1 MRNATRSPFVL
12 FTLTLAAVAAIAEVP
27 ASGSPTRRGRIPR
40 SSGPITID
48 GTLDEL
54 AWRDAWTMPLE
65 YEVQPGENLPAPVR
79 TEVLVTWDADAVY
92 FAFRA
97 FDPEPA
103 EIRANL
109 TDRDNIGSDDWVAVI
124 LDTFNDERRSFDLI
138 VNPLGV
144 QTDMVETMD
153 TNEEWDA
160 IWDSAGRITDW
171 GWAAEL
177 RVPFAS
183 LRFQQKEGPQVWGFD
198 AVRSYP
204 RSVRH
209 HIGLFPRDR
218 SNNCYLCQAVKLE
231 GFEGAEPGNNLEI
244 APTVTSTRSDS
255 MADVPGGSLAEGS
268 PDSEFGLTA
277 RWGFTPAMTLSGTY
291 NPDYSQVEADA
302 LQLDVNEPFAIFYP
316 EKRPFFL
323 EGTDFFSTPL
333 QVVYTRTMREPAWGA
348 KLTGKQA
355 GNTVGAYV
363 VQDELTNLLFPG
375 SQGSDTATLEQ
386 QNTSAVLRY
395 KRDIGSDLTLGALIT
410 DREGDAYYNRLAGFD
425 GEWKPTETDM
435 VRLQL
440 IGSAT
445 RYPDATAAEYGQPTG
460 ELRDWSGELLYLH
473 DTRNWDYWAWA
484 RDLGDEFRADLGFL
498 PRVDYRLAEVG
509 SGYSWIPDGETW
521 YSTLRAEG
529 MLRHVVDQ
537 QGDLL
542 YDRAIATLN
551 YEGPLQS
558 HAYAQLDLW
567 REVYNG
573 VEFDRTD
580 LQIHNCMTPWAP
592 TELWVTFYYGD
603 KIDYDNTRLGRRM
616 RVAPGINQRF
626 GRHFSVELSGAWERM
641 REQSQELYTAAVART
656 TLAYQFSTRAFVRA
670 ILQYS
675 SYDYNLALYDD
686 DPEDFEEGLSTQLL
700 FSYKLNPQSAIYVGY
715 SDASQ
720 GTQDYE
726 LTRTDRTFFVKV
738 GYAFLL

>member
-1 MRNATRSPFVL
+1 MRNATKPPFLV
-12 FTLTLAAVAAIAEVP
+12 LTLVLAATVAIAEEQT
-27 ASGSPTRRGRIPR
+27 AGAPTRRNRIPR
-40 SSGPITID
+40 STGRIAID
-48 GTLDEL
+48 GSLEEL
-54 AWRDAWTMPLE
+54 AWRDAWSMELE
-65 YEVQPGENLPAPVR
+65 YEVQPGENVTPPVR

-97 FDPEPA
+97 FDPEPR
-103 EIRANL
+103 EIRAFL

-124 LDTFNDERRSFDLI
+124 LDTFNDERRSFDLL

-144 QTDMVETMD
+144 QTDMVETQNS
-153 TNEEWDA
+153 NEEWDA
-160 IWDSAGRITDW
+160 IWESVGRITDW

-198 AVRSYP
+198 ALRSYP

-218 SNNCYLCQAVKLE
+218 SNNCYLCQAVKIE
-231 GFEGAEPGNNLEI
+231 GFEGAEPGNNLEV
-244 APTVTSTRSDS
+244 APTVTSTRTDT
-255 MADVPGGSLAEGS
+255 MAQVPGGALAAGS
-268 PDSEFGLTA
+268 PDTEFGLTA

-316 EKRPFFL
+316 EKRPFFQ
-323 EGTDFFSTPL
+323 EGADFFSTPL
-333 QVVYTRTMREPAWGA
+333 EVVYTRTMREPAWGA
-348 KLTGKQA
+348 KLSGKEDS
-355 GNTVGAYV
+355 NTVGAYV
-363 VQDELTNLLFPG
+363 VRDDLTNLLFPG
-375 SQGSDTATLEQ
+375 SQESDSTTLEQ
-386 QNTSAVLRY
+386 QNTSTVLRY
-395 KRDIGSDLTLGALIT
+395 KRDVGSELTLGALVT
-410 DREGDAYYNRLAGFD
+410 DREGDAYYNRVAGFD
-425 GEWKPTETDM
+425 GELKLTETDLF
-435 VRLQL
+435 RLQVL
-440 IGSAT
+440 GSST
-445 RYPDATAAEYGQPTG
+445 RYPDATAAEYGQPAG
-460 ELRDWSGELLYLH
+460 ELRDWSAEFLYLH
-473 DTRNWDYWAWA
+473 DTRTWDYWAWA

-498 PRVDYRLAEVG
+498 PRVDYRLAEAG
-509 SGYSWIPDGETW
+509 AGYTWNSDGNTW
-521 YSTLRAEG
+521 YSTLRAETF
-529 MLRHVVDQ
+529 LRHVVDQ
-537 QGDLL
+537 QGNLL
-542 YDRAIATLN
+542 YDRAYAIFN

-573 VEFDRTD
+573 VEFDRQE
-580 LQIHNCMTPWAP
+580 LNLHNCMSPGGGTDYFVN
-592 TELWVTFYYGD
+592 LTFGD
-603 KIDYDNTRLGRRM
+603 KIDYDNTRLGQRL
-616 RVAPGINQRF
+616 RVSPGVTQRL

-641 REQSQELYTAAVART
+641 RERSQELYTAAVART
-656 TLAYQFSTRAFVRA
+656 TFAWQFNTRAFVRA

-686 DPEDFEEGLSTQLL
+686 DPEDFEEGLFTQLL

-715 SDASQ
+715 SDASA

-726 LTRTDRTFFVKV
+726 LTRTDRTFFVKI